1 MRMPILGTALLAT
14 ILVTG
19 AATAQEAKHGGRM
32 VLTYK
37 DDISTLDPA
46 IGYDWQNP
54 SIMQAIFD
62 GLMDYRPG
70 TFELVPDLAESYT
83 VSDAGRTYTFK
94 LRHGVKFHNG
104 REMTAEDVRYSFE
117 RILNPATQSPAQG
130 YFNVIAGSDEF
141 AAKGGHVS
149 GITLSDPYTVSIT
162 LKQAKATFLNVLAMH
177 FGSVVPKEE
186 VDKYGADFG
195 HHPVGTG
202 AFKLVEWTPG
212 QHLLLQRNKDYFKP
226 DLPHLDEVEIQ
237 VGQDPSVSLLR
248 LKKGE
253 VDLTGDGIP
262 PAQFQSV
269 IADPSLKNQVIAGKQ
284 LQTSYLALNTQ
295 VPPLDDVRVRRA
307 INMAIN
313 KERIVRIINNRA
325 VPATQPL
332 PPRMPGYDPNYKGYP
347 YDPEGAK
354 KLLSEAGH
362 PNGFETTLYS
372 INTDPNPRIAQAI
385 QQDLAQIGIKA
396 ELKALASSVVIQAGG
411 TPKEA
416 PMIWSGGMAWI
427 ADFPDPSG
435 FYWTIL
441 GCGGATQ
448 GGWNWAW
455 YCNNEIDERAAKA
468 DAMVGAG
475 ESATRVQIWRSIFL
489 DVMKD
494 APWVPI
500 FHEDFYTV
508 HSQRLA
514 GAENY
519 FVSPTHIPI
528 YYEMLYATDA
538 Q

>member
-1 MRMPILGTALLAT
+1 M
-14 ILVTG
+14 
-19 AATAQEAKHGGRM
+19 
-32 VLTYK
+32 
-37 DDISTLDPA
+37 
-46 IGYDWQNP
+46 
-54 SIMQAIFD
+54 
-62 GLMDYRPG
+62 
-70 TFELVPDLAESYT
+70 
-83 VSDAGRTYTFK
+83 
-94 LRHGVKFHNG
+94 
-104 REMTAEDVRYSFE
+104 
-117 RILNPATQSPAQG
+117 
-130 YFNVIAGSDEF
+130 
-141 AAKGGHVS
+141 
-149 GITLSDPYTVSIT
+149 
-162 LKQAKATFLNVLAMH
+162 
-177 FGSVVPKEE
+177 
-186 VDKYGADFG
+186 
-195 HHPVGTG
+195 
-202 AFKLVEWTPG
+202 
-212 QHLLLQRNKDYFKP
+212 
-226 DLPHLDEVEIQ
+226 
-237 VGQDPSVSLLR
+237 GQDPSVSLLR

-325 VPATQPL
+325 VPASQPL

-514 GAENY
+514 GGRELLRFADPHPDLLRDALRY
-519 FVSPTHIPI
+519 RRTVISGFPR
-528 YYEMLYATDA
+528 YAHCAAGGRIVMTGA
-538 Q
+538 GAG

>member
-1 MRMPILGTALLAT
+1 MRTPILGTALLAT

-70 TFELVPDLAESYT
+70 TFELVPDLAQSYT
-83 VSDAGRTYTFK
+83 VSGAGRTYTFK

>member
-1 MRMPILGTALLAT
+1 MRTPILGTALLAT

-448 GGWNWAW
+448 GGWNWTW

>member
-141 AAKGGHVS
+141 ATKGGHVS
-149 GITLSDPYTVSIT
+149 GIAIPDAYTVSIT

-186 VDKYGADFG
+186 VDKYSADFG

-325 VPATQPL
+325 VPASQPL

-455 YCNNEIDERAAKA
+455 YCNNEVDERAAKA

>member
-1 MRMPILGTALLAT
+1 MRIPMFGTALLAT
-14 ILVTG
+14 VLVTG
-19 AATAQEAKHGGRM
+19 AAVAQEAKHGGRM

-70 TFELVPDLAESYT
+70 TFELVPDLAESVA

-149 GITLSDPYTVSIT
+149 GISIPDPYTVSIT
-162 LKQAKATFLNVLAMH
+162 LNQAKATFLNVLAMH

-269 IADPSLKNQVIAGKQ
+269 MADPSLKNQVIAGKQ

-313 KERIVRIINNRA
+313 KDRIVRIINNRA

-332 PPRMPGYDPNYKGYP
+332 PPRMPGYDQNYKGYP

-362 PNGFETTLYS
+362 PNGFGTTLYS

-448 GGWNWAW
+448 GGWNWSW
-455 YCNNEIDERAAKA
+455 YCNKEIDERAAKA
-468 DAMVGAG
+468 DAMVVAG
-475 ESATRVQIWRSIFL
+475 ESATRIQIWRSIFL

-500 FHEDFYTV
+500 FHEDFYTI

-528 YYEMLYATDA
+528 YYEMLSATDS

>member
-1 MRMPILGTALLAT
+1 MRTIRRVRRKLHRWADRHRPVILLYHRVASIDCDPWGLAVPPDRFAEQIEALTRHRKVVPLDLLVAELDRGRAPKDWVAITFDDGYSDLLYEARPVLERCNCPATLFLTTGTLDTEGFWWDRLS
-14 ILVTG
+14 
-19 AATAQEAKHGGRM
+19 EA
-32 VLTYK
+32 VLTPK
-37 DDISTLDPA
+37 TLPDA
-46 IGYDWQNP
+46 LHLNGGEHALDWQ
-54 SIMQAIFD
+54 SRSDDQAEREA
-62 GLMDYRPG
+62 LHLNLWRW
-70 TFELVPDLAESYT
+70 LRRL
-83 VSDAGRTYTFK
+83 DAGQ
-94 LRHGVKFHNG
+94 
-104 REMTAEDVRYSFE
+104 REMQLG
-117 RILNPATQSPAQG
+117 RIEGWAGATR
-130 YFNVIAGSDEF
+130 E
-141 AAKGGHVS
+141 HVS

-295 VPPLDDVRVRRA
+295 VPPLDNVRVRRA

-325 VPATQPL
+325 VPASQPL

-416 PMIWSGGMAWI
+416 PMIWSGGM
-427 ADFPDPSG
+427 
-435 FYWTIL
+435 
-441 GCGGATQ
+441 
-448 GGWNWAW
+448 
-455 YCNNEIDERAAKA
+455 
-468 DAMVGAG
+468 
-475 ESATRVQIWRSIFL
+475 
-489 DVMKD
+489 
-494 APWVPI
+494 
-500 FHEDFYTV
+500 
-508 HSQRLA
+508 
-514 GAENY
+514 
-519 FVSPTHIPI
+519 
-528 YYEMLYATDA
+528 
-538 Q
+538 

>member
-117 RILNPATQSPAQG
+117 RILNPATHSPAQG

-141 AAKGGHVS
+141 ATKGGHVS
-149 GITLSDPYTVSIT
+149 GIAIPDAYTVSIT

-269 IADPSLKNQVIAGKQ
+269 IAVPSLKNQVIAGKQ

-325 VPATQPL
+325 VPASQPL

-455 YCNNEIDERAAKA
+455 YCNNEVDERAAKA

>member
-1 MRMPILGTALLAT
+1 MRTPILGTALLAT

-269 IADPSLKNQVIAGKQ
+269 IADPALKNQVIAGKQ

-325 VPATQPL
+325 VPASQPL